1 MTHAHPHAVPGHDQ
15 RRLTLALCLTASF
28 CVVELVGGW
37 LSNSLAL
44 SSDAGHMFTDVAALA
59 GSLLAIRLGQRPPDE
74 RNTFGYYR
82 AEILAAFVSGLV
94 LWFLV
99 GLIFREAYDRLWNP
113 PEVQGGAMMAIAL
126 AGLAVNVASLFL
138 LRSSR
143 ADNLNVRAAFVHVLG
158 DALGSLG
165 AIAGALLIYAGGWN
179 LADPLASIAIGL
191 LLLYSSAGIVREAAA
206 ILMQSAPPDIRLTD
220 IENCLRAISGVLEV
234 HDLHVWALTSNR
246 YLLSV
251 HLVVGDGTAPSPILG
266 SAQQALHDRFGI
278 AHATVQIDCAA
289 ACAEHFRAH

>member
-1 MTHAHPHAVPGHDQ
+1 MHDHHHAPAGHDQ

-28 CVVELVGGW
+28 FLVELIGGW

-82 AEILAAFVSGLV
+82 AEIIAAFVSGLV

-113 PEVQGGAMMAIAL
+113 PAVQGGAMMAIAF
-126 AGLAVNVASLFL
+126 AGLAVNVASLLL
-138 LRSSR
+138 LRPSR

-165 AIAGALLIYAGGWN
+165 AIAGALLIFAGGWN
-179 LADPLASIAIGL
+179 IADPLASIAIGL
-191 LLLYSSAGIVREAAA
+191 LLLYSSARIVREAAA
-206 ILMQSAPPDIRLTD
+206 ILMQSAPPDIRLGD
-220 IENCLRAISGVLEV
+220 IESCLCAISGVLEV

-251 HLVVGDGTAPSPILG
+251 HLVVGDGTAPSLVLS
-266 SAQQALHDRFGI
+266 SAQQALHDHFGI
-278 AHATVQIDCAA
+278 AHATVQIDHKA